1 MENNKLQAEFTNWL
15 DTLAYHTKID
25 YIRKEKKYTTVDSI
39 DEIQED
45 KLLVEESEQGFA
57 SDRIWGF
64 DFSAEWLEKAVAE
77 LSEVS
82 KKILYLHVVEEKQL
96 TEIADIIGYSY
107 RHTKRL
113 YALSIEAI
121 RIYKEKHYGKG

>member
-1 MENNKLQAEFTNWL
+1 MENNRLQAEFTNWL
-15 DTLAYHTKID
+15 DTLAYRAKID
-25 YIRKEKKYTTVDSI
+25 YLRKEKKHKCADSI

-45 KLLVEESEQGFA
+45 RLLIEDNEQGLA

-64 DFSAEWLEKAVAE
+64 NFSVEWLEKAFVE

-96 TEIADIIGYSY
+96 TEIADIVGYSY

-121 RIYKEKHYGKG
+121 KIYKEKHYGD

>member
-1 MENNKLQAEFTNWL
+1 MENNRLQAEFTNWL

-25 YIRKEKKYTTVDSI
+25 YIRKEKKHTMTDSI

-45 KLLVEESEQGFA
+45 RLLIDDNEQGLA

-64 DFSAEWLEKAVAE
+64 DFSVEWLEKAFVE

-96 TEIADIIGYSY
+96 TEIADIVGYSY

-121 RIYKEKHYGKG
+121 KIYKEKHYGD

>member
-1 MENNKLQAEFTNWL
+1 MNDNKLQAEFTNWL
-15 DTLAYHTKID
+15 DTLAYRTKLN
-25 YIRKEKKYTTVDSI
+25 YIRDEKKHRSMDSI

-45 KLLVEESEQGFA
+45 RLLIEDSEQT
-57 SDRIWGF
+57 
-64 DFSAEWLEKAVAE
+64 FSGDSMCSFHFSVDWLENAFTE

-82 KKILYLHVVEEKQL
+82 KKILYLHIVEERQL

-121 RIYKEKHYGKG
+121 KIYKEKHYGN

>member
-1 MENNKLQAEFTNWL
+1 MDNNKLQAEFTNWL
-15 DTLAYHTKID
+15 DTLAYRTKLN
-25 YIRKEKKYTTVDSI
+25 YIRDEKKHRFLDSI

-45 KLLVEESEQGFA
+45 RLLIEDSEQTFLGESMCGF
-57 SDRIWGF
+57 R
-64 DFSAEWLEKAVAE
+64 FSVDWLENAFTE

-82 KKILYLHVVEEKQL
+82 KKILYLHIIEERQL

-121 RIYKEKHYGKG
+121 KIYKEKHYGN